1 MVTKSSH
8 PSIVPGANLGGNN
21 DAIGPSIAPDGPPAS
36 YFQDTY
42 QVDLQTAWAYKGVKA
57 DVFKC
62 LHEVLE
68 KIRMRQS
75 EALA

>member
-1 MVTKSSH
+1 MADIQAWFLEQSLVETS
-8 PSIVPGANLGGNN
+8 
-21 DAIGPSIAPDGPPAS
+21 IGPNGPPAYEE
-36 YFQDTY
+36 YFQDPY
-42 QVDLQTAWAYKGVKA
+42 RVDLQTAWAYKGVKV

-62 LHEVLE
+62 LHKVLE